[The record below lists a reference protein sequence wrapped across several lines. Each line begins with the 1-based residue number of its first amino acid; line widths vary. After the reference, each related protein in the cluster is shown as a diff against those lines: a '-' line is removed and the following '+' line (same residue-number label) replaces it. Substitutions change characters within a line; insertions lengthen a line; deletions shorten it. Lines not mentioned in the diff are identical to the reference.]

1 MCAQGAQEMQTLIET
16 HCGSSLKAKAQGRLD
31 EHAHHGDCHGWIRY
45 YRRCCEWAA
54 RDIKSPHRYMRE
66 TVQVAIEEAKPELE
80 KIYARYHPRL
90 GH

>member
-66 TVQVAIEEAKPELE
+66 PSK
-80 KIYARYHPRL
+80 
-90 GH
+90 